1 MKKFKFLIAL
11 GVSALLLSGCNR
23 ATTSDSNSSTSPS
36 EDSGSGS
43 SEVTPVT
50 TDWTSEQKELL
61 TTYCGEVLPF
71 PEGFNGTIE
80 TVEGYD
86 SNYYDLLEIYDTS
99 STFSIQ
105 NYYLD
110 LVADGWTVIK
120 GYNGNNYNGS
130 KEDPLYMLTKT
141 DSETGTGYY
150 LQYYFYEG
158 NVIDCYNIM
167 TINETEDTSWGDY
180 VASIKETL
188 LTDLPFIKL
197 GEDYDVY
204 VVDDNNVSIYDT
216 YTTSLISSYA
226 DELVKA
232 GFTLDKTNS
241 ASSDYYV
248 LFKDLGETVGTVE
261 VLLTYYLGNYFQFSF
276 DPVTTKSATW
286 PSSVLSSIETKTGI
300 TIPSFEATSY
310 EYYVKNGVVYI
321 TTETTTSI
329 ADVYEEKMED
339 TILLGSYGSYY
350 NFEETLSLTFSDT
363 GEYDEDYNF
372 DIDGFYLKV
381 ENTVPTSSF
390 SSTWPTEKINEYLT
404 KEEITGRP
412 LALSEFGSK
421 DLKYYSYD
429 ASDHDALY
437 EYLYSEYE
445 FYIIYGIV
453 TEKDIE
459 QYVLDSY
466 GFYIEIY
473 DVNADVYDA
482 YQKLYEDAGWFTV
495 KLSDDVEEDDTVDAF
510 CYEDITGTLSVYVQN
525 SENVTVIQFA
535 KGEGE
540 AHTPKFAFSAE
551 KYTISVGNSLS
562 LKLIKEG
569 YGGTVSFSCVSESGK
584 ISVNATTGVVTSSS
598 EAEVGDSATITATLT
613 TSTGEVKT
621 ATCKVEVVNE
631 VVDKITPANFG
642 IEEDDTVYANRDDYV
657 STDSGTTYKAYCA
670 AGHKTIQIRSKTKG
684 GYSGVVAQN
693 ASMTCSSIS
702 FTFNEA
708 TPSSKTI
715 DIYASDEAFDIAD
728 MYGKTLT
735 KIGSVT
741 YDGENETVTFN
752 LAELSESYSYIGFR
766 SNDGALY
773 LDSIE
778 FKWC

>member
-1 MKKFKFLIAL
+1 MAL
-11 GVSALLLSGCNR
+11 GVSALLLSGCNG
-23 ATTSDSNSSTSPS
+23 ATSSDSNSSTSPS
-36 EDSGSGS
+36 EGSIT

-50 TDWTSEQKELL
+50 TGWTSEQKELL

-71 PEGFNGTIE
+71 PEGFNDTIE
-80 TVEGYD
+80 AIEGYD
-86 SNYYDLLEIYDTS
+86 SNYYDVLEIYDTS
-99 STFSIQ
+99 SSFSIQ

-110 LVADGWTVIK
+110 LVEDGWTLIK
-120 GYNGNNYNGS
+120 GYNGNAYIGS
-130 KEDPLYMLTKT
+130 KDDPMYILTKT
-141 DSETGTGYY
+141 DSKTGMGYY

-167 TINETEDTSWGDY
+167 TISETEDTSWGDY
-180 VASIKETL
+180 AASIKETL

-216 YTTSLISSYA
+216 YTTNLTSLYA

-232 GFTLDKTNS
+232 GFTLDKTSS
-241 ASSDYYV
+241 ATSDYYV
-248 LFKDLGETVGTVE
+248 LVKDLGETVGTVE

-276 DPVTTKSATW
+276 NPVTTKSTTW

-329 ADVYEEKMED
+329 AEEYEEKMED
-339 TILLGSYGSYY
+339 TTLLGSYGSYY

-372 DIDGFYLKV
+372 EIDGFYLKV
-381 ENTVPTSSF
+381 ENTTPTSSF

-404 KEEITGRP
+404 KESITARP
-412 LALSEFGSK
+412 LALSEFGVK

-429 ASDHDALY
+429 ASDHDELY
-437 EYLYSEYE
+437 EYLYSAYE
-445 FYIIYGIV
+445 LYIYYGII
-453 TEKDIE
+453 TEEDIE

-473 DVNADVYDA
+473 DVNGDVYDA
-482 YQKLYEDAGWFTV
+482 YQKLYEDAGWFSV
-495 KLSDDVEEDDTVDAF
+495 PLASNDDEEEDDTSEAF

-525 SENVTVIQFA
+525 SESVTMIQFA

-540 AHTPKFAFSAE
+540 AHTPKFAFNAE
-551 KYTISVGNSLS
+551 KYTISVGNTLS

-598 EAEVGDSATITATLT
+598 DAEVGDNATITATLT
-613 TSTGEVKT
+613 TTSGEVKT
-621 ATCKVEVVNE
+621 ATCTVEVVNE
-631 VVDKITPANFG
+631 VVDKITPTNFG
-642 IEEDDTVYANRDDYV
+642 IEKADTSYADRDDYV
-657 STDSGTTYKAYCA
+657 STDSGTTYKANCA
-670 AGHKTIQIRSKTKG
+670 AGSKTIQIRSKTKG
-684 GYSGVVAQN
+684 SYSGVVAQN
-693 ASMTCSSIS
+693 ASMVCSSIS
-702 FTFNEA
+702 FTFNKE
-708 TPSSKTI
+708 TTSGRTI

-728 MYGKTLT
+728 MYDTTLT

-741 YDGENETVTFN
+741 YDGSKATVTFD
-752 LAELSESYSYIGFR
+752 LTELDESYSYIGFR

-773 LDSIE
+773 LDCIE

>member
-1 MKKFKFLIAL
+1 MKKFKFLMAL
-11 GVSALLLSGCNR
+11 SVSALLLSGCNG
-23 ATTSDSNSSTSPS
+23 ATSSDSNSSTSPS
-36 EDSGSGS
+36 DGSGSGS

-50 TDWTSEQKELL
+50 TSWTSEQKELL

-80 TVEGYD
+80 TIEGYD
-86 SNYYDLLEIYDTS
+86 SNYYDVLEIYDTS
-99 STFSIQ
+99 SSFSIQ

-120 GYNGNNYNGS
+120 GYNGNNYTGS

-141 DSETGTGYY
+141 DSETGMGYY
-150 LQYYFYEG
+150 LQYYYYEG
-158 NVIDCYNIM
+158 NVIDCYNMM

-180 VASIKETL
+180 AASIKDTL

-204 VVDDNNVSIYDT
+204 VIDDNNVSIYDT
-216 YTTSLISSYA
+216 YTTNLTSLYA

-241 ASSDYYV
+241 AATDYYV
-248 LFKDLGETVGTVE
+248 LYKDLGETVGTVE
-261 VLLTYYLGNYFQFSF
+261 VLVTYYLGNYFQFSF
-276 DPVTTKSATW
+276 NPVTTKSATW
-286 PSSVLSSIETKTGI
+286 PSSVLSSIETKTGF

-310 EYYVKNGVVYI
+310 EYYVKNGAVYI

-329 ADVYEEKMED
+329 ADEYEEKMED
-339 TILLGSYGSYY
+339 TTLLGSYGSYY

-363 GEYDEDYNF
+363 GEYDDDYNF
-372 DIDGFYLKV
+372 EIDGFYLKV

-404 KEEITGRP
+404 KEEITARP

-429 ASDHDALY
+429 ASDHDQLY
-437 EYLYSEYE
+437 EYFYSEYE
-445 FYIIYGIV
+445 LYIYFGTI
-453 TEKDIE
+453 TEEDIE

-473 DVNADVYDA
+473 DVNGDVYDA

-495 KLSDDVEEDDTVDAF
+495 QLGDDEEEDGTVDAF
-510 CYEDITGTLSVYVQN
+510 CYEDITGTLSVYAQN
-525 SENVTVIQFA
+525 SESVTMIQFA

-598 EAEVGDSATITATLT
+598 DAEVGDSATITATLT
-613 TSTGEVKT
+613 TTSGEVKT
-621 ATCKVEVVNE
+621 ATCTVEVINE
-631 VVDKITPANFG
+631 VVDTITPANFG
-642 IEEDDTVYANRDDYV
+642 IEKADTSYADRDDYV
-657 STDSGTTYKAYCA
+657 STDSGTTYKANCG
-670 AGHKTIQIRSKTKG
+670 AGFKTIQIRSKTEKG
-684 GYSGVVAQN
+684 FSGVVAQN

-702 FTFNEA
+702 FTFNKE
-708 TPSSKTI
+708 TTSGRTI

-735 KIGSVT
+735 KIGSVA
-741 YDGENETVTFN
+741 YDGENATATFD
-752 LAELSESYSYIGFR
+752 LTKLSESYSYIGFR